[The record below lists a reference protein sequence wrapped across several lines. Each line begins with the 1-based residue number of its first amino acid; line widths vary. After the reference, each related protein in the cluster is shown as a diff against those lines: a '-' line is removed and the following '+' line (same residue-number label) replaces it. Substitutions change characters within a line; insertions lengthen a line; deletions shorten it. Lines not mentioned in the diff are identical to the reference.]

1 MDLHDKEILA
11 VGKINQ
17 FDSVQSFVSYA
28 EQHYVPLIAKL
39 GSNAK
44 LDDATRHLL
53 GFFYDDFKSLVNEL
67 EKAVYN

>member
-1 MDLHDKEILA
+1 MNKEILQI
-11 VGKINQ
+11 GKVNQ
-17 FDSVQSFVSYA
+17 FDSIRDFVSYA

-67 EKAVYN
+67 EKAVYD